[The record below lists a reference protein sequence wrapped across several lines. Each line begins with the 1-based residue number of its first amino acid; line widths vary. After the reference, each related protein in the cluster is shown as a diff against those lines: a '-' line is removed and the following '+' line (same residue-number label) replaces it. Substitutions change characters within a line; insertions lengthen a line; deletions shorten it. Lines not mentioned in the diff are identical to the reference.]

1 MFTSDEDLAHIARG
15 IADTTLPKAEWTH
28 AAHFA
33 AALWMLRAGTIDA
46 LPDTIRRYNAATGT
60 ANTDTTGYHE
70 TITRASIAAA
80 HAILDGRA
88 PDDPLWAVANALMAS
103 PFGRSDWCSVYWR
116 RERLF
121 STEARRTW
129 VEPDLKPLPWQG
141 G

>member
-1 MFTSDEDLAHIARG
+1 MMNLFTSDEDLARIARG
-15 IADTTLPKAEWTH
+15 IADLTLPKAEWTH

-33 AALWMLRAGTIDA
+33 AALWMLRADTIEA

-60 ANTDTTGYHE
+60 ENTDTTGYHE

-80 HAILDGRA
+80 RA
-88 PDDPLWAVANALMAS
+88 VLGSHPPDYPLSAVANALMAS

-121 STEARRTW
+121 SIEARRTW
-129 VEPDLKPLPWQG
+129 IEPDLKPLPW
-141 G
+141 